1 MNSALKNNL
10 LKWNSILWLAAMVLP
25 GIFSITF
32 ASTKFPWQIT
42 IPLLLMGPMLAS
54 NKMIARALEEPAEPP
69 APNEPNA

>member
-10 LKWNSILWLAAMVLP
+10 LKWNSILWLAAMILP

>member
-10 LKWNSILWLAAMVLP
+10 LKWNSILWLAAMTLP

-32 ASTKFPWQIT
+32 ASSKFPWQIA

-54 NKMIARALEEPAEPP
+54 NRMISRALEEPPEPP
-69 APNEPNA
+69 DPSGPNA